1 MKIKKTF
8 KNMETLINW
17 YILVNDNI
25 ICGDVK
31 RDKCYNFINTKI
43 NSIKFRDDC
52 IIFNNRFSTNEE
64 DMDRFFKTSER
75 YSKQINYIE
84 KTCEKT

>member
-1 MKIKKTF
+1 MGHNGNKNKMKIKKDPL

-31 RDKCYNFINTKI
+31 KDKCYNL
-43 NSIKFRDDC
+43 
-52 IIFNNRFSTNEE
+52 
-64 DMDRFFKTSER
+64 
-75 YSKQINYIE
+75 
-84 KTCEKT
+84 